1 MKIIYYDA
9 KEVYLPLINAQEME
23 YRKIGNTDMSTS
35 IIGLGAEHLDGKPY
49 AVVEETIH
57 TALDNGI
64 NILDLFMPGDE
75 VRRNIG
81 KALGNRRKDMI
92 IQGHI
97 GSVDLKEQYD
107 ISRDLPTCKRYFEKL
122 LDNLGTDYIDVGML
136 FFVDSD
142 EAFEQIYSNGIVD
155 YALELKRKGI
165 IGAIGTSSHNPTV
178 ARKLLEKGIVDL
190 MMFRIN
196 PAFDMTPAEAH
207 VLTTFDDKLFA
218 EQQYVTIDPIRAE
231 LYKYCEQQGIA
242 ITVMKTLGGGRLLS
256 AEHSPFKKAMT
267 VPQCIHY
274 ALTRPGV
281 VSTMIGCKSAWQIEE
296 AVAYLNT
303 TAEQRDYIDIIRGYQ
318 GELSGKCVYCN
329 HCQPCPVDI
338 NIAMVNKYLDIATL
352 DTANIPP
359 SIRQHYNSLSANG
372 SDCIAC
378 SNCEDKCPFSVPI
391 IKNMELAADLFGN

>member
-1 MKIIYYDA
+1 
-9 KEVYLPLINAQEME
+9 ME
-23 YRKIGNTDMSTS
+23 YRKIGKTGMSAS
-35 IIGLGAEHLDGKPY
+35 VIGLGSEHLDGKPY

-57 TALDNGI
+57 AALEHGI
-64 NILDLFMPGDE
+64 NIMDLFMPGDE

-97 GSVDLKEQYD
+97 GSVDLSEQYD
-107 ISRDLPTCKRYFEKL
+107 VSRDLPTCKRYFEKL

-136 FFVDSD
+136 FFMDSD

-155 YALELKRKGI
+155 YALELKQKGVI
-165 IGAIGTSSHNPTV
+165 RAIGTSSHNPVV
-178 ARKLLEKGIVDL
+178 ARKLLETGIVDL
-190 MMFRIN
+190 MMFSIN
-196 PAFDMTPAEAH
+196 PAFDMTPAETD
-207 VLTTFDDKLFA
+207 VLSTMEELSA
-218 EQQYVTIDPIRAE
+218 QQYVTIDPVRAE

-256 AEHSPFKKAMT
+256 AEHSPFKKAMS

-281 VSTMIGCKSAWQIEE
+281 VSTMIGCQSARQVEE

-303 TAEQRDYIDIIRGYQ
+303 PEEQRDYMDIISGYQ
-318 GELSGKCVYCN
+318 GELSGQCVYCN
-329 HCQPCPVDI
+329 HCQPCPVNID
-338 NIAMVNKYLDIATL
+338 IAMVNKYLDIASL

-359 SIRQHYNSLSANG
+359 SIRQHYKSLAASGA
-372 SDCIAC
+372 DCIAC
-378 SNCEDKCPFSVPI
+378 GNCEDKCPFSVPI
-391 IKNMELAADLFGN
+391 IKNMERAEELFVLL